1 MTAETARQIFK
12 QIPMGCAYFKIVTD
26 NISQRKEY
34 VLADANDAFFQF
46 LGIDRKI
53 AINKNV
59 SQLPDSTSD
68 SPNWSMFFTSL
79 NQWDH
84 EIPLIKSIGYQTF
97 KITASQ
103 PNNTSLFIIMDDIT
117 NTVQQN
123 KNENK
128 MSEILSRYSEVFFE
142 NTQDGLFLLE
152 FDHGALRY
160 LKSNKAHEQM
170 TGMPSSQLKG
180 KTPVEI
186 LGARDGGV
194 LEKRYQTCIHSGKS
208 MMYEETTYVKG
219 LQKSWLV
226 RLIPIKNEDKITYL
240 FGSRIDIT
248 ELKDLKMDKEKL
260 LKNLNSMFTEH
271 SAVMLITDMITGKIL
286 DANPPACLF
295 YGYSKDE
302 ILSLNLQDIDEMR
315 QNAVC
320 KEHRYFL
327 YCHRLKSGETKMVD
341 VYSCPITYEGK
352 LQLFSIIFDVSDR
365 EKFRDDLY
373 TEKVLL
379 KVTLNS
385 IGDGVVTTNN
395 EGQITYLNQAAQ
407 MITGWNQEEA
417 YLKPFDEVFDLRNSM
432 SGKMVSNPIK
442 KVLKTG
448 RTIELADDTVL
459 LNKQG
464 DLIPIA
470 DSAASIR
477 DDNGHGY
484 GIVMVFRDVT
494 QTIKQQQRILYLSYH
509 DPLTEIYNRRFQEE
523 EMVKLDK
530 ESMLPLTIIMGDVNG
545 LKVINDV
552 FSHKTGDQLLKEV
565 AKIMRFTIKKKGVAA
580 RWGGDEFL
588 ILLPKT
594 NVEDAQDMIQT
605 LENSFETSNC
615 LPLQI
620 SVSLGFDVRQSM
632 NEPLHQSLQKAEEQ
646 MYHKKLLAGQ
656 SYRNSIINTLL
667 ATLYEKSMETE
678 EHALRLETY
687 CIVIAEQLGL
697 APEEKNELS
706 LLAMLHDIGK
716 VGINM
721 EILKKPGPLDKEEWK
736 EMKRHPEIG
745 YRIAQNTPELST
757 VAEYILSHHERWD
770 GTGYPRGLKGN
781 EIPLLCRI
789 LAVADSY
796 DAMTNNR
803 AYRKAMDCQT
813 AMDEIRRCQGTQFDP
828 QIVEIFLGLN
838 QICI

>member
-1 MTAETARQIFK
+1 VTTEIARQIFK
-12 QIPMGCAYFKIVTD
+12 QISMGCAYFNIVTD
-26 NISQRKEY
+26 NLTKRSEY
-34 VLADANDAFFQF
+34 ILEDANDTFYQY
-46 LGIDRKI
+46 LGLDLEMDIHT
-53 AINKNV
+53 NGL
-59 SQLPDSTSD
+59 QLPDSLSD
-68 SPNWSMFFTSL
+68 NPNWLTFLTTL
-79 NQWDH
+79 NQWDYNVPF
-84 EIPLIKSIGYQTF
+84 ITSIEHKTF
-97 KITASQ
+97 QITGFQ
-103 PNNTSLFIIMDDIT
+103 PDNTSLFLIMDDIT
-117 NTVQQN
+117 NALPQT
-123 KNENK
+123 KHENK
-128 MSEILSRYSEVFFE
+128 MIELLSRYSEVFFE

-152 FDHGALRY
+152 FDGGIFRY
-160 LKSNKAHEQM
+160 LKSNKAHEEM
-170 TGMPSSQLKG
+170 TGVSSLLLKG
-180 KTPVEI
+180 KTPVEV
-186 LGARDGGV
+186 LGEKDGGF
-194 LEKRYQTCIHSGKS
+194 LEKSYQTCISSGKS

-219 LQKSWLV
+219 IQKSWLV
-226 RLIPIKNEDKITYL
+226 RLTPIKNQDKITYL

-248 ELKDLKMDKEKL
+248 ELKDLKKDKEKL

-271 SAVMLITDMITGKIL
+271 SAVMLITDMKTGKIL

-295 YGYSKDE
+295 YGYTKDE
-302 ILSLNLQDIDEMR
+302 ILSLTLEDINEMR
-315 QNAVC
+315 QDAIC

-352 LQLFSIIFDVSDR
+352 PQLFSIIFDVSDR

-373 TEKVLL
+373 LEKVLL

-385 IGDGVVTTNN
+385 IGDGVVTTNM
-395 EGQITYLNQAAQ
+395 EGKITYLNQMAQ
-407 MITGWNQEEA
+407 NISGWNQEEA
-417 YLKPFDEVFDLRNSM
+417 YLKPFEEIFDLRNAAN
-432 SGKMVSNPIK
+432 GKIISNPIK

-448 RTIELADDTVL
+448 KTIELADNTVL

-477 DDNGHGY
+477 DDTGHGY
-484 GIVMVFRDVT
+484 GVVMVFRDVT
-494 QTIKQQQRILYLSYH
+494 QTKKQQQRILYLSYH

-523 EMVKLDK
+523 KMVKLNK

-552 FSHKTGDQLLKEV
+552 FGHKTGDRLLKEV
-565 AKIMRFTIKKKGVAA
+565 AKIMQFTIKKKGIAA

-588 ILLPKT
+588 ILMPKT
-594 NVEDAQDMIQT
+594 NVEEAQDMIQT
-605 LENSFETSNC
+605 LEKSFETNNF

-632 NEPLHQSLQKAEEQ
+632 NEPMHQSLQKAEEQ

-687 CIVIAEQLGL
+687 CIAIAEKMGL

-721 EILKKPGPLDKEEWK
+721 AILKKPGPLNEEEWK
-736 EMKRHPEIG
+736 EMRRHPEIG

-770 GTGYPRGLKGN
+770 GSGYPRGLKGTD
-781 EIPLLCRI
+781 IPLLCRI

-803 AYRKAMDCQT
+803 AYRKAMDSQI
-813 AMDEIRRCQGTQFDP
+813 AMEEIKRCQGTQFDP
-828 QIVEIFLGLN
+828 EIVEIFLGLN
-838 QICI
+838 QIY

>member
-1 MTAETARQIFK
+1 VTTEIARQIFK
-12 QIPMGCAYFKIVTD
+12 QIPMGCAYFNIVT
-26 NISQRKEY
+26 NNSTKRSEY
-34 VLADANDAFFQF
+34 ILEDANETFYQY
-46 LGIDRKI
+46 LGLDLEMDIHTNRF
-53 AINKNV
+53 
-59 SQLPDSTSD
+59 QLPDSLSD
-68 SPNWSMFFTSL
+68 NPNWRTFLTTL
-79 NQWDH
+79 NQWNYNV
-84 EIPLIKSIGYQTF
+84 PLITSIEHKTF
-97 KITASQ
+97 QITSSK
-103 PNNTSLFIIMDDIT
+103 PDNTSLFLIMDDIT
-117 NTVQQN
+117 SALPQT
-123 KNENK
+123 KHENK
-128 MSEILSRYSEVFFE
+128 MNELLSRYSEVFFE

-152 FDHGALRY
+152 FDHGIFRY
-160 LKSNKAHEQM
+160 LKSNKAHEEM
-170 TGMPSSQLKG
+170 TGVSSLLLKG
-180 KTPVEI
+180 KTPVEV
-186 LGARDGGV
+186 LGEKDGGF
-194 LEKRYQTCIHSGKS
+194 LEKSYQTCISSGKS

-226 RLIPIKNEDKITYL
+226 RLTPIKNEDKITYL

-248 ELKDLKMDKEKL
+248 ELKDLKKDK
-260 LKNLNSMFTEH
+260 
-271 SAVMLITDMITGKIL
+271 
-286 DANPPACLF
+286 
-295 YGYSKDE
+295 
-302 ILSLNLQDIDEMR
+302 
-315 QNAVC
+315 
-320 KEHRYFL
+320 
-327 YCHRLKSGETKMVD
+327 
-341 VYSCPITYEGK
+341 
-352 LQLFSIIFDVSDR
+352 

-373 TEKVLL
+373 LEQVLL

-385 IGDGVVTTNN
+385 IGDGVVTTNM
-395 EGQITYLNQAAQ
+395 EGQITYLNQMAQ
-407 MITGWNQEEA
+407 NISGWNQEDA
-417 YLKPFDEVFDLRNSM
+417 YLKPFEEIFDLRNAVN
-432 SGKMVSNPIK
+432 GKIVSNPIK

-448 RTIELADDTVL
+448 KTIELADNTVL

-477 DDNGHGY
+477 DDTGHGY
-484 GIVMVFRDVT
+484 GVVMVFRDVT
-494 QTIKQQQRILYLSYH
+494 QTKKQQQRILYLSYH

-523 EMVKLDK
+523 KMVKLNK

-552 FSHKTGDQLLKEV
+552 FGHKTGDRLLKEV
-565 AKIMRFTIKKKGVAA
+565 AKIMQFTIKKKGIAA

-588 ILLPKT
+588 ILMPKT
-594 NVEDAQDMIQT
+594 NVEEAQDMIQT
-605 LENSFETSNC
+605 LEKSFETNSL

-632 NEPLHQSLQKAEEQ
+632 NEPMHQSLQKAEEQ

-687 CIVIAEQLGL
+687 CIAIAEKMGL

-721 EILKKPGPLDKEEWK
+721 EILKKPGPLNEEEWK
-736 EMKRHPEIG
+736 EMRRHPEIG

-770 GTGYPRGLKGN
+770 GSGYPRGLKGT

-789 LAVADSY
+789 LAIADSY

-803 AYRKAMDCQT
+803 AYRKAMDCQI
-813 AMDEIRRCQGTQFDP
+813 AMEEIKRCQGTQFDP

-838 QICI
+838 QIY

>member
-1 MTAETARQIFK
+1 MTIEIARQIFK
-12 QIPMGCAYFKIVTD
+12 QIPMGCAYFNIVTD
-26 NISQRKEY
+26 NITKQSEY
-34 VLADANDAFFQF
+34 ILEDANDTFYQY
-46 LGIDRKI
+46 LGIDPEMDVHT
-53 AINKNV
+53 NGLQV
-59 SQLPDSTSD
+59 PDSLSD
-68 SPNWSMFFTSL
+68 TPHWLTFLTTL
-79 NQWDH
+79 NQWNCNV
-84 EIPLIKSIGYQTF
+84 PLITSIEHKTF
-97 KITASQ
+97 QITGSK
-103 PNNTSLFIIMDDIT
+103 PDNTSLFLIMDDIT
-117 NTVQQN
+117 NALPQT
-123 KNENK
+123 KHENK
-128 MSEILSRYSEVFFE
+128 MNELLSRYSEVFFE

-152 FDHGALRY
+152 FDHGTFRY
-160 LKSNKAHEQM
+160 LKSNKAHETM
-170 TGMPSSQLKG
+170 TGVSSLLLKG
-180 KTPVEI
+180 KTPVEA
-186 LGARDGGV
+186 LGEKDGGF
-194 LEKRYQTCIHSGKS
+194 LEKSYQACISSGKS

-226 RLIPIKNEDKITYL
+226 RLTPIKNQERITYL

-248 ELKDLKMDKEKL
+248 ELKDLKKDK
-260 LKNLNSMFTEH
+260 
-271 SAVMLITDMITGKIL
+271 
-286 DANPPACLF
+286 
-295 YGYSKDE
+295 
-302 ILSLNLQDIDEMR
+302 
-315 QNAVC
+315 
-320 KEHRYFL
+320 
-327 YCHRLKSGETKMVD
+327 
-341 VYSCPITYEGK
+341 
-352 LQLFSIIFDVSDR
+352 

-373 TEKVLL
+373 LEQVLL

-385 IGDGVVTTNN
+385 IGDGVVTTNM
-395 EGQITYLNQAAQ
+395 EGQITYLNQMAQ
-407 MITGWNQEEA
+407 NISGWKQEEA
-417 YLKPFDEVFDLRNSM
+417 YLKPFEEIFDLRNAVN
-432 SGKMVSNPIK
+432 GKIVSNPIK

-448 RTIELADDTVL
+448 KTIELAENTVL

-477 DDNGHGY
+477 DDTGHGY
-484 GIVMVFRDVT
+484 GVVMVFRDVT
-494 QTIKQQQRILYLSYH
+494 QTKKQQQRILYLSYH

-523 EMVKLDK
+523 KMVKLNK

-552 FSHKTGDQLLKEV
+552 FGHKTGDRLLKEV
-565 AKIMRFTIKKKGVAA
+565 AKIMQFTIKKKGIAA

-588 ILLPKT
+588 ILMPKT
-594 NVEDAQDMIQT
+594 NVEEAQDMIQT
-605 LENSFETSNC
+605 LEKSFETNNF

-632 NEPLHQSLQKAEEQ
+632 NEPMHQSLQKAEEQ

-687 CIVIAEQLGL
+687 CIAIAEKMGL

-721 EILKKPGPLDKEEWK
+721 EILKKPGSLNEEEWK
-736 EMKRHPEIG
+736 EMRRHPEIG

-770 GTGYPRGLKGN
+770 GSGYPRGLKGT

-803 AYRKAMDCQT
+803 VYRKAMDSQI
-813 AMDEIRRCQGTQFDP
+813 AMEEIKRCQGTQFDP

-838 QICI
+838 QIY